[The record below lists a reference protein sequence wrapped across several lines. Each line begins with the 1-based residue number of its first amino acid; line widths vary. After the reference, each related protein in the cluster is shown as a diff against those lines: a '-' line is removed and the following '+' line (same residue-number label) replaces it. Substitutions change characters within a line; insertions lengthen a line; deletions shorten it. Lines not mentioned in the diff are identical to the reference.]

1 MRPKLREFLAALNA
15 LPATDSFWNAILET
29 VLKLLAEI
37 IITNLGIYR
46 QKKTEVKES
55 MGMGEIYKVQMKKK
69 KFVIQ
74 MAQMGHTNRVSSTN
88 CMILYKQQRKEGSNG
103 VSGDTH
109 SRYLGNRTNRSE
121 SWSLSQTHVRAALED
136 REILRE
142 GNHCGKAG
150 L

>member
-46 QKKTEVKES
+46 QKNRSEES

-69 KFVIQ
+69 NC
-74 MAQMGHTNRVSSTN
+74 HTKGANGPHQPSINTN
-88 CMILYKQQRKEGSNG
+88 CMILYKQQRING
-103 VSGDTH
+103 VSGDMH

-121 SWSLSQTHVRAALED
+121 SWSLSQTHVRAAHED
-136 REILRE
+136 RAILRE
-142 GNHCGKAG
+142 GNHCGTAG